1 MSRMYKRW
9 SPSELEF
16 IKENSDTMTDNVI
29 AIKLSNMTGEIITPR
44 MINNQR
50 RKMNIKRGRGRPKR
64 SDKVRNA
71 IDIVETGIKG
81 DRNQL

>member
-1 MSRMYKRW
+1 MSKMYKRW

-16 IKENSDTMTDNVI
+16 IKNSADLMTDNAI

-50 RKMNIKRGRGRPKR
+50 RKMNIKRGRGRPKK
-64 SDKVRNA
+64 SDNMRNA

>member
-1 MSRMYKRW
+1 MSKIYKRW

-16 IKENSDTMTDNVI
+16 IKSNADNMTDSAI
-29 AIKLSNMTGEIITPR
+29 AIKLTNMTGEIITPR

-64 SDKVRNA
+64 QDSIRSA
-71 IDIVETGIKG
+71 IDIVESGIKVNK
-81 DRNQL
+81 DQL